1 MNKNINAIDKQSI
14 VQLKLTKQLF
24 SAGRASLVASILL
37 ACVLTYVLQDVISA
51 HIIYPWFALIVFFSL
66 ARAALIFAYAR
77 SDTSQSSSINKST
90 KNSRWLKNYRF
101 LVFAVG
107 AIWGSAG
114 FLLFPADS
122 PQHQLFLIFMLA
134 GMTAGGI
141 AAFSADLVCA
151 IAFVTLIAVPV
162 MIRLFVAGDGLLITM
177 GMAVLLYFGFMLAST
192 WHINRNIREN
202 INLHVEAAARE
213 DVVRSSEERY
223 RLLLNHSP
231 VGIFH
236 YDTQYNITFCNKR
249 FADLLQ
255 NSVENIARINL
266 KSLKDQL
273 TFPALEKALL
283 GEIGHYEGR
292 YKATY
297 SDANVWISLICAPS
311 LDKFENVVGGIGIVQ
326 DISERKKAEYII
338 ENLAFY
344 DSLTQLPN
352 RQLLLDRL
360 KLALATSARSGKDG
374 ALLFLDL
381 DNFKI
386 LNDSHGH
393 DAGDSL
399 LRQVATRL
407 TSCLHV
413 DDTVARLGGDE
424 FIVLIEGLSSQDT
437 TAATQAEIVGERIL
451 ASLKQTYQLGEK
463 EYQSSASIGVVI
475 FKGHDQSLEELL
487 KHADIAMY
495 QAKKAGRN
503 TLRFFDPQMQD
514 AVNSRVDIERE
525 LRKALE
531 SQQFQLF
538 YQIQVDRHHRI
549 LGAETLIRW
558 LHPERGFI
566 SPAEFILLAE
576 ETGLIL
582 PIGQWVIE
590 TACEQLKAWQQNAK
604 TRDLTLSVNVSAKQF
619 HQATFVSE
627 LTETIK
633 RHAINPLLLKL
644 ELTESFLL
652 ENIEETIATMT
663 ALNKIGIQFS
673 LDDFGTGYSCL
684 QYLKRLPLV
693 QLKID
698 QSFVRDIAF
707 DSSDRA
713 IVSTIIAMAKSLEL
727 NVIAE
732 GVETKQQLELL
743 LNHGCEHF
751 QGYLFS
757 PPIPI
762 SKLNALLEMNES
774 FRPH

>member
-1 MNKNINAIDKQSI
+1 MNKNIRAFDKQSI
-14 VQLKLTKQLF
+14 VQLKLTKQLYL
-24 SAGRASLVASILL
+24 AGRASLVTSILL
-37 ACVLTYVLQDVISA
+37 ACVLAYVLRDVISA
-51 HIIYPWFALIVFFSL
+51 TIIYPWLALIIFFSL
-66 ARAALIFAYAR
+66 ARAVLMIAYAR
-77 SDTSQSSSINKST
+77 SDGTQYSSISKST
-90 KNSRWLKNYRF
+90 KTSHWLINYR
-101 LVFAVG
+101 LLIVILG

-114 FLLFPADS
+114 FILFPTDY

-134 GMTAGGI
+134 GLTAGGI
-141 AAFSADLVCA
+141 IAFSADLVCA
-151 IAFVTLIAVPV
+151 ITFATLIIVPV
-162 MIRLFVAGDGLLITM
+162 MIRLFVMGDDIFITM
-177 GMAVLLYFGFMLAST
+177 GVAVLLYFGFMLAST
-192 WHINRNIREN
+192 WHINRNLREN
-202 INLHVEAAARE
+202 ITLHVEAAARE
-213 DVVRSSEERY
+213 DLVKSSEERY

-236 YDTQYNITFCNKR
+236 YDTQYIITFCNKR

-255 NSVENIARINL
+255 NSVENIAGINL
-266 KSLKDQL
+266 KSLKNQL

-292 YKATY
+292 YNATY

-311 LDKFENVVGGIGIVQ
+311 LDKFDHVIGGIGIVQ

-360 KLALATSARSGKDG
+360 KLALAASARTGKDG

-399 LRQVATRL
+399 LRQVAARL
-407 TSCLHV
+407 TTCLHE

-424 FIVLIEGLSSQDT
+424 FVVLIEDLSNQDT
-437 TAATQAEIVGERIL
+437 TAANQAEIVGERIL
-451 ASLKQTYQLGEK
+451 AALKQPYQLGEK
-463 EYQSSASIGVVI
+463 EYQSSASIGVEI

-538 YQIQVDRHHRI
+538 YQIQVDRHNRI

-558 LHPERGFI
+558 VHPERGFI
-566 SPAEFILLAE
+566 SPAEFITLAE

-582 PIGQWVIE
+582 PIGQWVLE
-590 TACEQLKAWQQNAK
+590 TACEQLKSWQQNAK

-619 HQATFVSE
+619 HQANFVAQ
-627 LTETIK
+627 LNDTIK
-633 RHAINPLLLKL
+633 RYAINPLQLKL

-652 ENIEETIATMT
+652 ENIEETIATMS

-698 QSFVRDIAF
+698 QSFVRDIVV

-713 IVSTIIAMAKSLEL
+713 IVRTIIAMAKSLEL

-732 GVETKQQLELL
+732 GVETKEQLALL
-743 LNHGCEHF
+743 LNKGCEHF

-757 PPIPI
+757 QPIPI
-762 SKLNALLEMNES
+762 LKLNELLEID
-774 FRPH
+774 

>member
-1 MNKNINAIDKQSI
+1 
-14 VQLKLTKQLF
+14 
-24 SAGRASLVASILL
+24 
-37 ACVLTYVLQDVISA
+37 
-51 HIIYPWFALIVFFSL
+51 
-66 ARAALIFAYAR
+66 
-77 SDTSQSSSINKST
+77 
-90 KNSRWLKNYRF
+90 
-101 LVFAVG
+101 
-107 AIWGSAG
+107 
-114 FLLFPADS
+114 
-122 PQHQLFLIFMLA
+122 
-134 GMTAGGI
+134 
-141 AAFSADLVCA
+141 
-151 IAFVTLIAVPV
+151 
-162 MIRLFVAGDGLLITM
+162 
-177 GMAVLLYFGFMLAST
+177 
-192 WHINRNIREN
+192 
-202 INLHVEAAARE
+202 
-213 DVVRSSEERY
+213 
-223 RLLLNHSP
+223 

-236 YDTQYNITFCNKR
+236 YNANYIITFCNQR

-255 NSVENIARINL
+255 NSVDNFAGIDL
-266 KSLKDQL
+266 KSVKDESA
-273 TFPALEKALL
+273 FPALEKALS
-283 GEIGHYEGR
+283 GEVGYYEGP
-292 YKATY
+292 YSATY
-297 SDANVWISLICAPS
+297 SNANIWISLICAPS
-311 LDKFENVVGGIGIVQ
+311 LDSNQNVVGGIAIVQ

-360 KLALATSARSGKDG
+360 KQALATSAHTGKGG

-399 LRQVATRL
+399 LRHVAARL
-407 TSCLHV
+407 TTCLHE

-424 FIVLIEGLSSQDT
+424 FVVLIEGLSSQ
-437 TAATQAEIVGERIL
+437 ATIAKTQTEIIGEKIL
-451 ASLKQTYQLGEK
+451 AALQRPYQLGEK
-463 EYQSSASIGVVI
+463 EHQSTASIGVVL
-475 FKGHDQSLEELL
+475 FNGHNQALEELL

-531 SQQFQLF
+531 NQQFQLF
-538 YQIQVDRHHRI
+538 YQIQVDRFHCI

-566 SPAEFILLAE
+566 PPAEFIPLAE

-582 PIGQWVIE
+582 PIGEWVIE
-590 TACEQLKAWQQNAK
+590 TACSQLKIWQQNAK

-619 HQATFVSE
+619 HQPDFVTQ
-627 LTETIK
+627 LKDAIK
-633 RHAINPLLLKL
+633 RHSINPSQLKL

-652 ENIEETIATMT
+652 ENIDDTIAIMSV
-663 ALNKIGIQFS
+663 LNKIGIQFS

-698 QSFVRDIAF
+698 QSFVRDIVI
-707 DSSDRA
+707 DNSDRA
-713 IVSTIIAMAKSLEL
+713 IVRTIIAMAKSLDL

-732 GVETKQQLELL
+732 GVETEEQLQLL
-743 LNHGCEHF
+743 LNKGCAHF

-757 PPIPI
+757 QPIPI
-762 SKLNALLEMNES
+762 LQLNELLETRLAISIPNS
-774 FRPH
+774 

>member
-1 MNKNINAIDKQSI
+1 M
-14 VQLKLTKQLF
+14 
-24 SAGRASLVASILL
+24 ASILL
-37 ACVLTYVLQDVISA
+37 ACVLAYVLREVISST
-51 HIIYPWFALIVFFSL
+51 IIYPWLALVLFFSF
-66 ARAALIFAYAR
+66 ARAVLIFAYAR
-77 SDTSQSSSINKST
+77 SDTNEST
-90 KNSRWLKNYRF
+90 TNSGWLKKYRF
-101 LVFAVG
+101 LIFIVG

-114 FLLFPADS
+114 ILLFPADY

-134 GMTAGGI
+134 GLTAGGI
-141 AAFSADLVCA
+141 IAFSADLVCA
-151 IAFVTLIAVPV
+151 ITFACLIIVPV
-162 MIRLFVAGDGLLITM
+162 MLRLFVIGDGILISM
-177 GMAVLLYFGFMLAST
+177 GVAILLYFGFMLAST

-202 INLHVEAAARE
+202 ITLHVEAAARE
-213 DVVRSSEERY
+213 EAVRSSEERY

-236 YDTQYNITFCNKR
+236 YDTQYIITFCNKR
-249 FADLLQ
+249 FADLLE
-255 NSVENIARINL
+255 NSVENIAGVNL

-273 TFPALEKALL
+273 AFPALERALL

-292 YKATY
+292 YNATY
-297 SDANVWISLICAPS
+297 SDANIWISLICAPS
-311 LDKFENVVGGIGIVQ
+311 LDTFENVVGGIAIVQ

-399 LRQVATRL
+399 LRQVAARL
-407 TSCLHV
+407 TTCLHG

-424 FIVLIEGLSSQDT
+424 FVVLIEDLSNQDT

-451 ASLKQTYQLGEK
+451 ASLKQPYQLGEK
-463 EYQSSASIGVVI
+463 EYQSTASIGVVI

-503 TLRFFDPQMQD
+503 TLRFFDPQMQE
-514 AVNSRVDIERE
+514 AVNSRVDIEHE

-531 SQQFQLF
+531 NQQFQLF
-538 YQIQVDRHHRI
+538 YQIQVDRHNRI

-558 LHPERGFI
+558 LHPERGFM
-566 SPAEFILLAE
+566 SPAEFIPLAE

-590 TACEQLKAWQQNAK
+590 TACEQLKTWQKNAK

-619 HQATFVSE
+619 HQAAFVTQ

-633 RHAINPLLLKL
+633 RHAINPLQLKL

-652 ENIEETIATMT
+652 ENIEETIATMS
-663 ALNKIGIQFS
+663 ALNDVGIQFS

-698 QSFVRDIAF
+698 QSFVRDLVV

-713 IVSTIIAMAKSLEL
+713 IVRTIIAMAKSLEL

-732 GVETKQQLELL
+732 GVETKEQLELL
-743 LNHGCEHF
+743 LNKGCEHF

-757 PPIPI
+757 PPISI
-762 SKLNALLEMNES
+762 SELNELLEVD
-774 FRPH
+774 